1 MKNTKTLFAAA
12 LIAACAISQPVL
24 AAATESATQPTLNT
38 LVLESTDLS
47 FAFEQTTQPLQ
58 MATLSEQ
65 EMKETE
71 GAWVV
76 IASRA
81 GWGALGGFSSY
92 WGQYSATGQWSTSGL
107 FRSVGGGAVGGLF
120 GVNPASAALIGSGV
134 SSFISNFNW
143 R

>member
-1 MKNTKTLFAAA
+1 MNSTKNLLAAA
-12 LIAACAISQPVL
+12 LIAACAISQPAL
-24 AAATESATQPTLNT
+24 ADVTESATLPAPNT
-38 LVLESTDLS
+38 LALENTDLS
-47 FAFEQTTQPLQ
+47 FAFEQTSQPLQ

-71 GAWVV
+71 GAWFFV
-76 IASRA
+76 ARA

-92 WGQYSATGQWSTSGL
+92 WGQYAATGQWSTSGM

-134 SSFISNFNW
+134 SSFISNW